1 MTNGVFEG
9 EVHSE
14 VLYTV
19 ECYGNETYVMNCSLS
34 FSGNCSD
41 DTVGVIC
48 QGMQSKQQLLLF
60 HIM

>member
-9 EVHSE
+9 EVHSA

-19 ECYGNETYVMNCSLS
+19 DCSGNETYVMNCSLS

-48 QGMQSKQQLLLF
+48 QSMQSK
-60 HIM
+60 